1 MPIPWI
7 PAAGAVRH
15 QPGLLRVDLVQQGL
29 DFRVIRAAVGAG
41 GEGPLNEC
49 VRLRGQLS
57 EARARPISAPVRAS
71 CKRPVRSVCSHWKQN
86 KFLFIGFLLI
96 LVLTFPIGEG
106 GPPQRRCVAQRI

>member
-1 MPIPWI
+1 MAAGI

-49 VRLRGQLS
+49 VCLRGQQIGSALRS
-57 EARARPISAPVRAS
+57 PGQADQRPGQGVLQKARPVG
-71 CKRPVRSVCSHWKQN
+71 
-86 KFLFIGFLLI
+86 LFAL
-96 LVLTFPIGEG
+96 E
-106 GPPQRRCVAQRI
+106 AK